1 MLPMGQISRPSVAV
15 DRFHLD
21 WELQGVGWR
30 GDAFLAL
37 NLHPEYWAL
46 YWVLKETSATR
57 IHLGHFHRWHS
68 GSVSKESAC
77 SAGDLGSIPRSGG
90 SHGEGNGN
98 PLQYFC
104 LGNPMGRG
112 AWWATVHGVARVRHG
127 LTTKLPPP
135 TPCVSEK
142 MTYMKWAG
150 LNKFLPKKGRQIS
163 SFL

>member
-1 MLPMGQISRPSVAV
+1 MLPVGQISRPSVAV
-15 DRFHLD
+15 DHFHLD

-90 SHGEGNGN
+90 SRGEGNGN
-98 PLQYFC
+98 PPQYFC

-112 AWWATVHGVARVRHG
+112 AWQATVHGVPKSWTWQKWLSTHTKSKWVR
-127 LTTKLPPP
+127 LEKKLLSVF
-135 TPCVSEK
+135 CHVRQFN
-142 MTYMKWAG
+142 WVW
-150 LNKFLPKKGRQIS
+150 FLS
-163 SFL
+163 